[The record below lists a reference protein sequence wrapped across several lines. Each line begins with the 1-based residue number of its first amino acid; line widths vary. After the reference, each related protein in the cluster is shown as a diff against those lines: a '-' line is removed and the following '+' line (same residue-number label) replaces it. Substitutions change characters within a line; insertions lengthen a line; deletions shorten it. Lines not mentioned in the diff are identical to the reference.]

1 MSAAVLTHVHAARS
15 ANSAST
21 KSGLMPDGSATPAD
35 TASFLDALD
44 QALGSRQ
51 VSAPSNLVLQLA
63 NGQNTGQNLPLLSN
77 QAQNS
82 ANISDPMQVLM
93 AQLAAQGLVNQNA
106 QNAQNS
112 NQASTLN
119 SLNQAQALQNLALG
133 KSLAAN
139 QGNSLQKL
147 DPGQASMISIALAK
161 ALRSSGKDLN
171 ADTQNQAASLLA
183 SLQQAALANQS
194 TQDSGQ
200 SLSQVASAIQSL
212 AQKNGITLPAD
223 LQQRLAD
230 LASQG
235 NAGSIKL
242 LGIQSGLASSDAN
255 KLSALDLAKSNSAQN
270 LADAK
275 APKSLSATI
284 DKLQKGK
291 TLDTAFGSNGVVTT
305 AGKSALN
312 RADLT
317 GDVHSA
323 VLKGAGT
330 GSKSLD
336 DGSQAVAPDLKSAK
350 ESVDAVDLAAAN
362 PFAGALARADALA
375 TPNNHAVTVKAS
387 ELSLASGPLHTEVM
401 SAAKSGGGRIMLELT
416 PPEQG
421 TIRIDLHINQN
432 GQAHLIVEG
441 ASDATKS
448 RLDQGGQNLKNE
460 FAQMGLNLSLD
471 LRQGS
476 GSQQARDQGF
486 NNARQS
492 FYANANTA
500 SQSLNSAITLTNSVS
515 GDNRVNSSTVHLY
528 A

>member
-1 MSAAVLTHVHAARS
+1 MSAAVLTHMHAARGANNAS
-15 ANSAST
+15 A
-21 KSGLMPDGSATPAD
+21 KPGLTPGGATTPAD
-35 TASFLDALD
+35 IASFLDGLD

-51 VSAPSNLVLQLA
+51 AITPANLALQIASN
-63 NGQNTGQNLPLLSN
+63 QNNGQNLPLSTN
-77 QAQNS
+77 SVQNP
-82 ANISDPMQVLM
+82 ANNSDPMQMLM
-93 AQLAAQGLVNQNA
+93 AQLMAQSLIN

-112 NQASTLN
+112 NQSN
-119 SLNQAQALQNLALG
+119 SLNALNPAQALQSLALQN
-133 KSLAAN
+133 SLGAN
-139 QGNSLQKL
+139 QLNNGLQI
-147 DPGQASMISIALAK
+147 DPNQASMMSIALAK

-171 ADTQNQAASLLA
+171 TDTQNQAASLLA
-183 SLQQAALANQS
+183 SLQQASLANQS
-194 TQDSGQ
+194 SQDSGQ
-200 SLSQVASAIQSL
+200 SISQIASAIQSL

-223 LQQRLAD
+223 LQQRLSD
-230 LASQG
+230 LATQG
-235 NAGSIKL
+235 STGSIKL
-242 LGIQSGLASSDAN
+242 LGIQAGSANADAN
-255 KLSALDLAKSNSAQN
+255 KLSALDLARSNSAQN

-275 APKSLSATI
+275 APKTLSATI

-291 TLDTAFGSNGVVTT
+291 ALETAFGSNGNLATV
-305 AGKSALN
+305 GKSPLN
-312 RADLT
+312 KVNGPSDTHLA
-317 GDVHSA
+317 G
-323 VLKGAGT
+323 LKAAT
-330 GSKSLD
+330 EGSKSLD
-336 DGSQAVAPDLKSAK
+336 EGSQALASDLKSSK
-350 ESVDAVDLAAAN
+350 ESPSATDLAASN
-362 PFAGALARADALA
+362 PFASGLARTDAQA
-375 TPNNHAVTVKAS
+375 ASSSHTVAVKAS

-486 NNARQS
+486 SNTRQS
-492 FYANANTA
+492 FYANANNT
-500 SQSLNSAITLTNSVS
+500 SQSLSSALALTNSVS
-515 GDNRVNSSTVHLY
+515 GDNSANSSTVHLY